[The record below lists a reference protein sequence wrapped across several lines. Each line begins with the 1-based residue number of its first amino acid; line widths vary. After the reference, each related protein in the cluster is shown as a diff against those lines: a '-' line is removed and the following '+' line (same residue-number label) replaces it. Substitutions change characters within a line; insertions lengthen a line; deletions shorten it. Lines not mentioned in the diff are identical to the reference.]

1 MDFPRGPWKEKKAE
15 RIGRGVLAFLS
26 MMGAALLGRFDK
38 TRLPSEHLQDDTRSI
53 VRLVASLFVVMTS
66 LVLGF
71 MINSA
76 KNTYEAN
83 NRNTGM
89 LATGIILLDR
99 TIRGL
104 GQEARRRAVAAVCR
118 TAQRCGQTRRRARKL
133 NTALRGGGWL
143 SLLVGKALG
152 FAGRGGALDLDT
164 SHVRKQ
170 MYYFKV
176 LPSFGRCLR
185 PTRSMSTLI
194 QK

>member
-38 TRLPSEHLQDDTRSI
+38 TRLPSEHLQDDTSSM

-83 NRNTGM
+83 NRNTVCWR
-89 LATGIILLDR
+89 LASSCWIELDGVGPGSTQACR
-99 TIRGL
+99 SRRLPNGTEMRPNAPPRSQAEHRATRRRLVVTPRGQSSRICWTRRGL
-104 GQEARRRAVAAVCR
+104 G
-118 TAQRCGQTRRRARKL
+118 
-133 NTALRGGGWL
+133 
-143 SLLVGKALG
+143 LG
-152 FAGRGGALDLDT
+152 YLAC
-164 SHVRKQ
+164 
-170 MYYFKV
+170 
-176 LPSFGRCLR
+176 P
-185 PTRSMSTLI
+185 
-194 QK
+194 